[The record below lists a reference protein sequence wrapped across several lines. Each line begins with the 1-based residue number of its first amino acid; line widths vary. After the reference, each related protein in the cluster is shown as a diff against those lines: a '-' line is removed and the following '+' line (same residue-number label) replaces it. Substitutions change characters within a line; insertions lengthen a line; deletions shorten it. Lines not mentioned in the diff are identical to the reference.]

1 MRRSG
6 RRPPAARL
14 PPIASLL
21 ASSLLVGPLLAA
33 CAASPA
39 GPTPPPEPG
48 TPDRPREIAIV
59 AKDYRFLPEAVEV
72 VPGETLVIHVVNGGL
87 ALHEVVI
94 GDMAV
99 QDAWERAEAAT
110 IGAPPGP
117 TPPVV
122 VPPALAGI
130 RAVVESGKR
139 VDLVWTVPADPAE
152 VARLIV
158 GCHIPGH
165 WAKGMQVPVVVAAGD

>member
-1 MRRSG
+1 MT
-6 RRPPAARL
+6 
-14 PPIASLL
+14 
-21 ASSLLVGPLLAA
+21 PLLAGLAVSA
-33 CAASPA
+33 CVGSAP
-39 GPTPPPEPG
+39 GPTPPPIAG

-110 IGAPPGP
+110 VGAPPGP

-122 VPPALAGI
+122 VPPELAGV
-130 RAVVESGKR
+130 RAVVGSGER
-139 VDLVWTVPADPAE
+139 VDLLWTVPADPAE

-165 WAKGMQVPVVVAAGD
+165 WAKGMQVPVVVAAGG